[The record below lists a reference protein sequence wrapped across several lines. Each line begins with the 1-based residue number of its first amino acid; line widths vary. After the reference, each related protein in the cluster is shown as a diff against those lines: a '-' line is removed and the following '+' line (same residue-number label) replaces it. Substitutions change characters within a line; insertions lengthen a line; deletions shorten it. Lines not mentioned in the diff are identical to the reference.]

1 MLLSCDKSVIPTTEL
16 SENHKYMDTIQISN
30 RMVNSVVSPQLHS
43 GNHIKCIDYK
53 VGLPGKLEAPKVK
66 RQRADTTDGSSS

>member
-16 SENHKYMDTIQISN
+16 SENHNYMDTIQISN

-43 GNHIKCIDYK
+43 GNHIKYYK
-53 VGLPGKLEAPKVK
+53 VGLPGKLEAPKV
-66 RQRADTTDGSSS
+66 RRHRADTTDGSSS